1 MLKVTF
7 AHIGTSYIPFR
18 TVLEELGLEVVIP
31 PAISQRTISL
41 GTKLAPEFSCFPLKV
56 NLGNYLEAI
65 EAGADAIFM
74 AGGVG
79 PCRFGYYGELQRE
92 ILIENGYNL
101 EFLVL
106 EAPKTHL
113 GELLQKIRRY
123 IPRHSL
129 KDLSRAIHFAWV
141 KAGALDR
148 FEKTANLIRPREA
161 RLGSTAR
168 LQKEFYRR
176 LDRAASVKET
186 LKIRE
191 QALAELKSLPVK
203 PVSDLLRVVMLGEIY
218 MVLEPHVNF
227 HLEQALGEMG
237 VLVDRTIHLTD
248 WVYEQL
254 FLSIVKP
261 GWRKKYH
268 LMAEPY
274 LKNFVGGHGVET
286 VAHTVGAGVNQY
298 DGVIELAPFTCMPE
312 IIAMQVLPAVSKN
325 LDIPVLSLIIDE
337 HATEIGV
344 RTRLEAFVDLLRYR
358 RQKFAGQHRRL
369 SGGASS

>member
-7 AHIGTSYIPFR
+7 AHMGTSYIPFR
-18 TVLEELGLEVVIP
+18 TLLEEVGLEVVVP
-31 PAISQRTISL
+31 PPISQRTIAL

-65 EAGADAIFM
+65 EAGAEMIFM

-92 ILIENGYNL
+92 ILHENGYNM

-123 IPRHSL
+123 IPRHNL
-129 KDLSRAIHFAWV
+129 KDLSRAIYFAWI
-141 KAGALDR
+141 KAEAVDR
-148 FEKTANLIRPREA
+148 FEKLANQIRPLETQI
-161 RLGSTAR
+161 GSTTR
-168 LQKEFYRR
+168 LQNNYYHR
-176 LDRAASVKET
+176 LDQAASVKET
-186 LKIRE
+186 VKIRE
-191 QALAELKSLPVK
+191 QFLAELKSLSVK
-203 PVSDLLRVVMLGEIY
+203 PQCGRENLLKVMMLGEIY
-218 MVLEPHVNF
+218 MVLEPNVNF
-227 HLEQALGEMG
+227 HLEQTLGEMG
-237 VLVDRTIHLTD
+237 VLVNRTIHFTD

-261 GWRKKYH
+261 DWRKKYH
-268 LMAEPY
+268 LLADPY

-286 VAHTVGAGVNQY
+286 IAHTVDAGINRY

-312 IIAMQVLPAVSKN
+312 IIAMQVLPAVSRN
-325 LDIPVLSLIIDE
+325 LNIPVLSIIIDE
-337 HATEIGV
+337 HATETGI
-344 RTRLEAFVDLLRYR
+344 RTRLEAFVDLLNYR
-358 RQKFAGQHRRL
+358 RQKLARQRR
-369 SGGASS
+369 A